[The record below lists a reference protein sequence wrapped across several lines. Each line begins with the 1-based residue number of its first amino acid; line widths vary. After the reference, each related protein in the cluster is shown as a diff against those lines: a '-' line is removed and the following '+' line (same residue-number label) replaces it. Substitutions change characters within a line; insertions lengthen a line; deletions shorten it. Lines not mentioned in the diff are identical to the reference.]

1 MESPAPECYRQDEK
15 KTWRTKRTF
24 KKDSQ
29 NWRKWGARG
38 KWHIVCQ
45 RPASTVNE
53 KEPMSWPMSVT
64 FQTLGDKKDITSF
77 QREKKKKIRSQV
89 AYQKSEE
96 LRTLQQKQCKERT
109 NSNVLISLQ
118 DLDFSNSISKLP
130 IKCDGRTDIFR
141 PVERQKIYFPRTFPH
156 KVTGGC
162 ALPE

>member
-1 MESPAPECYRQDEK
+1 MESPAPECYWQDEK
-15 KTWRTKRTF
+15 RTWRTKRTF

-45 RPASTVNE
+45 RPSSTVNE

-64 FQTLGDKKDITSF
+64 FQILGDKKRHYKF
-77 QREKKKKIRSQV
+77 PERKKKIRSQV

-96 LRTLQQKQCKERT
+96 LRTLQQKQWKERT

-141 PVERQKIYFPRTFPH
+141 PVELQKIYFPRTFPH